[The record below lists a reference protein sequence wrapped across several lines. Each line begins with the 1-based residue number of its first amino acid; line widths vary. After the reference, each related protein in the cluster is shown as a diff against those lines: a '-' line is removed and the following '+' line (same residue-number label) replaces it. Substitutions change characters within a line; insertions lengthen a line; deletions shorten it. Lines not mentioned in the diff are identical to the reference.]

1 VYNHTEEGRHDLSA
15 AISNNDGESWDWK
28 KKIELDDREEKAT
41 SSHYPA
47 VIQGKN
53 DKIHIVYSYHFNDKD
68 GAPHKTIKYVTFPVS
83 WVKE

>member
-1 VYNHTEEGRHDLSA
+1 MKVTVKFYAHLRDLV
-15 AISNNDGESWDWK
+15 GKK